1 MRQAAFEI
9 MSCCP
14 YILKS

>member
-9 MSCCP
+9 MSYCP